1 MAYSNAGAII
11 RNDINSY
18 VLQAASTESTL
29 VAQKVLPPLMVSARA
44 SAYPRIRVSRGELL
58 KAATDTLRGANGSY
72 NEITRSYESDSYDC
86 LDRGLEERIDDAFT
100 LDMDRFFDNEKITAQ
115 MLLRNIMLAAEVRCA
130 QRIYDTAVFTAT
142 NGSVVYSE
150 ANLATMDFAAD
161 FSAAQERLAMFG
173 QVANT
178 LVLNLKMWNR
188 IRRSAK
194 FQAFLFGNLPSGLSR
209 TVKPQDVSD
218 EFGVNVIVAAG
229 TRDTAKKGQ
238 TATLSFIWPDSHI
251 WVGNVQSGDFAAGG
265 AGRTLVW
272 NEDSDLFTTET
283 YREEGRRGDM
293 VRVRQN
299 CVEKIIDE
307 TAGQLIATQV

>member
-11 RNDINSY
+11 RHDINSY
-18 VLQAASTESTL
+18 VLQAASVETTL
-29 VAQKVLPPLMVSARA
+29 VAQKVLPALSVSSRA
-44 SAYPRIRVSRGELL
+44 ATYPKIKVSKGELL
-58 KAATDTLRGANGSY
+58 KAAADTLRGANGSY
-72 NEITRSYESDSYDC
+72 NEISRSYESDSYDC

-100 LDMDRFFDNEKITAQ
+100 RDMDRFFDNEKITAQ

-130 QRIYDTAVFTAT
+130 AKVMDTGVFTTT
-142 NGSVVYSE
+142 NGSVAYSE
-150 ANLATMDFAAD
+150 GNIATIDFAAD
-161 FSAAQERLAMFG
+161 LSAAQERLAMYG

-188 IRRSAK
+188 IRRSTK
-194 FQAFLFGNLPSGLSR
+194 FQAYLFGNLPSGISR
-209 TVKPQDVSD
+209 TVKPQDVGD
-218 EFGVNVIVAAG
+218 EFGLNVIVAAG
-229 TRDTAKKGQ
+229 TKDAAKKGQ
-238 TATLSFIWPDSHI
+238 TASLSFIWPDSHV
-251 WVGNVQSGDFAAGG
+251 WLGNVQSGDFAAGG

-272 NEDSDLFTTET
+272 SEDSDLYTTET

>member
-18 VLQAASTESTL
+18 VLQAASVEKTL
-29 VAQKVLPPLMVSARA
+29 VAQQVLPPLSVGARA
-44 SAYPRIRVSRGELL
+44 ATYPRIRVSRGELL
-58 KAATDTLRGANGSY
+58 KAAVDTLRAQDGSY
-72 NEITRSYESDSYDC
+72 GEITRSYESDTYDC

-100 LDMDRFFDNEKITAQ
+100 RDMDRFFDNERITAQ

-130 QRIYDTAVFTAT
+130 AQIYNTSVFATTNSGTA
-142 NGSVVYSE
+142 YSE
-150 ANLATMDFAAD
+150 ANLATFDFAAD

-209 TVKPQDVSD
+209 TVKPQDVGD
-218 EFGVNVIVAAG
+218 EFGVNVIIAAG

-238 TATLSFIWPDSHI
+238 TATLSFIWPDSHVWI
-251 WVGNVQSGDFAAGG
+251 GNVQSGDFAAGG

-272 NEDSDLFTTET
+272 SEDSDLYTTET